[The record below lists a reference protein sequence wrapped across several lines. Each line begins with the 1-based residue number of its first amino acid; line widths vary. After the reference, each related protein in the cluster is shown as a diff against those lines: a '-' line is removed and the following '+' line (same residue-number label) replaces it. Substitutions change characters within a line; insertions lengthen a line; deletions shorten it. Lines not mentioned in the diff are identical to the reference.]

1 MKLTPRSFAALMALC
16 LGAALLVGTPPS
28 SAAPGHG
35 HGHDKKCDKVT
46 SVNKLLQCV
55 TLEGVMEHQWA
66 LQKIAN
72 AHDGNR
78 ASGTSGYDASADYVA
93 KRMRKAG
100 YKVSTQT
107 FQYFS
112 FEEMG
117 PSALVQTAP
126 GSVTYVEDT
135 DFAATP
141 HSEEGDVTAAVTA
154 VDVQLGVG
162 NTSTSGCE
170 PEDFDGF
177 PAGNI
182 ALIQRGTCTFEIKGN
197 NAAAAGAAGI
207 LFFNQGNTTAPD
219 RNNIPA
225 VTLGNGY
232 TGGIPALNATYA
244 LGAELAGTSGLE
256 MRLFAN
262 VSREDGETS
271 NVIAESKW
279 GDPRNVVMA
288 GAHLD
293 SVPEGPGINDNGSGS
308 SGLLETAE
316 QMSKVKTANKVRFA
330 WWGGEEGSL
339 VGSTFYVGQLTPEQ
353 LADLEMYLNFD
364 MIGSPNYG
372 LFRYDGDG
380 SDFEPRGSGRVR
392 RDRGPVREVL
402 HRAWLRVRGKSVQ
415 RALRLRGVH
424 RQRCPGRR
432 AVHRG
437 GGHQDRG
444 AGRQVGRGGGHRL
457 RPVLPRG
464 VRHDPQRE
472 PGRAA
477 DQLRRHRLRHVPV
490 RHRRR
495 GDQRL
500 GHAGRSRAAV
510 ALSPPPRGCL
520 RAARGGASEAR
531 GD

>member
-35 HGHDKKCDKVT
+35 HGHGKKCDKVT

-117 PSALVQTAP
+117 PSALEQTAP

-141 HSEEGDVTAAVTA
+141 HSEEGDVTAAVTP

-207 LFFNQGNTTAPD
+207 LFFNQGNTAAPD

-244 LGAELAGTSGLE
+244 LGAELAGTSGLQ

-308 SGLLETAE
+308 SGLLEIGRADAQGQDGQQGPLRVVGWRRGQPGRFDLLRLTAD
-316 QMSKVKTANKVRFA
+316 A
-330 WWGGEEGSL
+330 
-339 VGSTFYVGQLTPEQ
+339 EQ

-380 SDFEPRGSGRVR
+380 SDFGLVGPEGSDDIEALFERYYTERGSS
-392 RDRGPVREVL
+392 P
-402 HRAWLRVRGKSVQ
+402 
-415 RALRLRGVH
+415 
-424 RQRCPGRR
+424 RR
-432 AVHRG
+432 ARSTGAPTTWRSSTTVSRPAG
-437 GGHQDRG
+437 CSPGPRASRPRSRPPSG
-444 AGRQVGRGGGHRL
+444 AGRRHRL

-464 VRHDPQRE
+464 VRHDHNVNRDAQRINSD
-472 PGRAA
+472 AIA
-477 DQLRRHRLRHVPV
+477 YVTYLY
-490 RHRRR
+490 
-495 GDQRL
+495 
-500 GHAGRSRAAV
+500 AT
-510 ALSPPPRGCL
+510 
-520 RAARGGASEAR
+520 GGEAIN
-531 GD
+531 D